1 MMKRDSMEGRVFRP
15 SSTIAAGRGC
25 PALHWQ
31 RVRNDN
37 FLDFCNNQLPLEF
50 LSMTLHRILLAALL
64 LCGIAIAQTAPTLQ
78 TRPAAKP
85 AVSSPAS
92 ASTAGLPTEEA
103 ANSFLLQTVC
113 YASTA
118 TW

>member
-1 MMKRDSMEGRVFRP
+1 MIMMKRDSVERRVFRP

-50 LSMTLHRILLAALL
+50 LSMTLYRILLAALL

-85 AVSSPAS
+85 SVPSPAR
-92 ASTAGLPTEEA
+92 ACTPALPTYDA
-103 ANSFLLQTVC
+103 VK
-113 YASTA
+113 
-118 TW
+118 